1 MHLCYI
7 SYMPSSPGRADGFP
21 GQRMVVLPRLIAREA
36 VAHQLPIS
44 LIPSDVGYFPKAKW
58 HYFERPN
65 GSRQLILI
73 LCVQGKGW
81 VKFDRR
87 EYSIAPGQLLVI
99 RPNQPH
105 SYGADCDEPWTIYWC
120 HASGSVAESFGEC
133 LIGENASPVLGIGDY
148 PRLITLFTEMLDELE
163 QGCGFCH
170 LLLSSSALSYLLAL
184 VWKFSRA
191 QGGNGIDSTVR
202 VRQVA
207 EQLRQHPR
215 RAVSV
220 DALAATA
227 NLSASHFCNIFKRI
241 TGFAP
246 IEYLLHVRIRRAC
259 ELLDTTDEPIKRIAS
274 EIGFSDPLY
283 FTRVFTKVHGLSP
296 SAYRSVLKG

>member
-1 MHLCYI
+1 M
-7 SYMPSSPGRADGFP
+7 SSPSAVGLADGFP
-21 GQRMVVLPRLIAREA
+21 GQRMVVLPRLIAAEA

-44 LIPSDVGYFPKAKW
+44 LVPSDIGYFPKAKQ

-81 VKFDRR
+81 VRFDKR
-87 EYSIAPGQLLVI
+87 EYGIAPGKLLVI

-105 SYGADCDEPWTIYWC
+105 SYGADSVQPWTIYWC
-120 HASGSVAESFGEC
+120 HAAGSVAERFGHS

-148 PRLITLFTEMLDELE
+148 PRLVTLFTEMLDELE
-163 QGCGFCH
+163 QGCGLSH

-184 VWKFSRA
+184 IWKFSRVEA
-191 QGGNGIDSTVR
+191 ENCIDSTVR

-207 EQLRQHPR
+207 EQLRQHPE

-220 DALAATA
+220 GALAAMA

-246 IEYLLHVRIRRAC
+246 VEYLLHMRIQRAC
-259 ELLDTTDEPIKRIAS
+259 ELLDTTDEPIKRIAN
-274 EIGFSDPLY
+274 ETGFSDPLY
-283 FTRVFTKVHGLSP
+283 FSRVFAKVHGLSP
-296 SAYRSVLKG
+296 SAYRSVPKG

>member
-1 MHLCYI
+1 ML
-7 SYMPSSPGRADGFP
+7 PSSVGLADGFP
-21 GQRMVVLPRLIAREA
+21 GQRMVVLPKLIAAEA

-44 LIPSDVGYFPKAKW
+44 LVPSDIGYFPKAKW
-58 HYFERPN
+58 HYFERPK

-81 VKFDRR
+81 VRLDRR
-87 EYSIAPGQLLVI
+87 EYSITPGQLLVI

-105 SYGADCDEPWTIYWC
+105 SYGADSVQPWTIYWC
-120 HASGSVAESFGEC
+120 HAAGSVAEKFGES

-148 PRLITLFTEMLDELE
+148 PRLTTLFTEMLDELE
-163 QGCGFCH
+163 HGCGLSH

-184 VWKFSRA
+184 VWKFSRV
-191 QGGNGIDSTVR
+191 QGENCIDSTVR

-207 EQLRQHPR
+207 EQLRQHPE

-220 DALAATA
+220 GALAAIA
-227 NLSASHFCNIFKRI
+227 NLSASHFCNVFKRI

-246 IEYLLHVRIRRAC
+246 VEYLLHMRIQRAC
-259 ELLDTTDEPIKRIAS
+259 ELLDTTDEPIKHIAS

-283 FTRVFTKVHGLSP
+283 FSRVFTKVHGMSP

>member
-1 MHLCYI
+1 
-7 SYMPSSPGRADGFP
+7 
-21 GQRMVVLPRLIAREA
+21 MVVLPKLVAAEA

-44 LIPSDVGYFPKAKW
+44 LVPSDIGYFPKAKR

-81 VKFDRR
+81 VRFDRR
-87 EYSIAPGQLLVI
+87 EYSVAPGQLLVI

-105 SYGADCDEPWTIYWC
+105 SYGADAVQPWTIYWC
-120 HASGSVAESFGEC
+120 HAAGSVAERFGES
-133 LIGENASPVLGIGDY
+133 LISENTSPVLGIGDY

-163 QGCGFCH
+163 HGYGLSH

-184 VWKFSRA
+184 IWKFSRVK
-191 QGGNGIDSTVR
+191 GENCVDSTVR

-207 EQLRQHPR
+207 EQLRQHPE

-220 DALAATA
+220 GVLAAIA
-227 NLSASHFCNIFKRI
+227 NLSVSHFCNSFKRI

-246 IEYLLHVRIRRAC
+246 VEYLLHIRIQRAC
-259 ELLDTTDEPIKRIAS
+259 VLLDTTDEPIKHIAS
-274 EIGFSDPLY
+274 EVGFSDPLY
-283 FTRVFTKVHGLSP
+283 FSRVFTKVHGMSP
-296 SAYRSVLKG
+296 SAYRSVRKG

>member
-1 MHLCYI
+1 M
-7 SYMPSSPGRADGFP
+7 SPSSVGLADGFP
-21 GQRMVVLPRLIAREA
+21 GQRMVVLPKSIATEA

-44 LIPSDVGYFPKAKW
+44 LVPSDIGYFPKAKW
-58 HYFERPN
+58 HYFERPD
-65 GSRQLILI
+65 GSQQLILI

-81 VKFDRR
+81 VRFDRR
-87 EYSIAPGQLLVI
+87 EYGIAPGQLLVI

-105 SYGADCDEPWTIYWC
+105 SYGADSVEPWTIYWC
-120 HASGSVAESFGEC
+120 HAAGSVAESFGES

-163 QGCGFCH
+163 HGCSLSH

-184 VWKFSRA
+184 VWKCSRV
-191 QGGNGIDSTVR
+191 QGENCIDSTVR

-207 EQLRQHPR
+207 EQLRQHPE

-220 DALAATA
+220 GALAAIA

-246 IEYLLHVRIRRAC
+246 VEYLLHTRIQRAC
-259 ELLDTTDEPIKRIAS
+259 ELLDTTNEPIKRIAS

-283 FTRVFTKVHGLSP
+283 FSRVFTKVHGMSP
-296 SAYRSVLKG
+296 SAYRSVQKG

>member
-1 MHLCYI
+1 
-7 SYMPSSPGRADGFP
+7 
-21 GQRMVVLPRLIAREA
+21 MVVLPKSIAAEA

-44 LIPSDVGYFPKAKW
+44 LVPTDIGYFPKAKW
-58 HYFERPN
+58 HYFGRPN

-73 LCVQGKGW
+73 LCVQGRGW

-105 SYGADCDEPWTIYWC
+105 SYGADSDQPWTIYWC
-120 HASGSVAESFGEC
+120 HAAGSVAEKFGEG

-163 QGCGFCH
+163 HGCGLSH

-184 VWKFSRA
+184 VWKLSRV
-191 QGGNGIDSTVR
+191 QGENGIDSTVR
-202 VRQVA
+202 VRHVA
-207 EQLRQHPR
+207 EQLRQHPER
-215 RAVSV
+215 PVSV
-220 DALAATA
+220 GALAANA

-246 IEYLLHVRIRRAC
+246 VEFLLHVRIQRAC
-259 ELLDTTDEPIKRIAS
+259 ELLDTTDQPIKRIAS

-283 FTRVFTKVHGLSP
+283 FSRVFTKVHGMSP